1 MEIKSKKM
9 PKTEKMQKMCILL
22 GAIIIIIVL
31 VFMPNGFI
39 SAINA
44 IKMKQLSVW
53 ELMIMS
59 FLSFV
64 PMWIVI
70 EDIVLGMISCQISYR
85 LKENGIE
92 ILYKGKVRRAYKWD
106 ECIHTSQASGG
117 RVEGQCVPFGVY
129 CAQLWCDD
137 RIWTVNRTGSYY
149 VSCTNGS
156 CLPGVYL

>member
-59 FLSFV
+59 FCHLFQ
-64 PMWIVI
+64 
-70 EDIVLGMISCQISYR
+70 C
-85 LKENGIE
+85 
-92 ILYKGKVRRAYKWD
+92 
-106 ECIHTSQASGG
+106 
-117 RVEGQCVPFGVY
+117 GQSSKI
-129 CAQLWCDD
+129 Q
-137 RIWTVNRTGSYY
+137 
-149 VSCTNGS
+149 
-156 CLPGVYL
+156 CLA

>member
-31 VFMPNGFI
+31 LFMPNGFI

-70 EDIVLGMISCQISYR
+70 EDIVLGMISCSTS
-85 LKENGIE
+85 
-92 ILYKGKVRRAYKWD
+92 KV
-106 ECIHTSQASGG
+106 I
-117 RVEGQCVPFGVY
+117 
-129 CAQLWCDD
+129 
-137 RIWTVNRTGSYY
+137 
-149 VSCTNGS
+149 TNKPKKMRPGS
-156 CLPGVYL
+156 CCPAQNVPHKILRFHRRMRFSPLPCRACFSVPGLKSAARLP